1 MIGRFSNICFLI
13 CLVIG
18 FQSVNL
24 YSQNSAEKLRK
35 NREKALKEI
44 EYANKLLLETQG
56 KTKESL
62 NEINVINHRLKR
74 RKEFVLGMELEVNV
88 LSQVM
93 EENLNAASSMQ
104 KEIDRIKDV
113 YGKLIY
119 NLYRNKSLSLR
130 IMYFLAS
137 DNMNQL
143 YKRVSVVKIY
153 NNYLKGRKDKLDE
166 LKEELLRK
174 NKELEKLKGEK
185 DLLVRGAKRESI
197 TIEREMNE
205 KQQIIAQLKKRQKD
219 IENEIKEKERTA
231 KKLEIELKKIID
243 EERRKV
249 KATGKK
255 EILTPAEKIIS
266 NDFAKNEGRLP
277 WPTERGII
285 TGQYGEHQHPD
296 YKSVIIRNDGVFIST
311 SKGESVR
318 SIFKGVISRVFN
330 IPGQNYTVIIKHG
343 DYYTLYH
350 NLINVMVKP
359 GQSVDTK
366 QIIGTVFTDE
376 NTKETILHFQ
386 VWKETERKDPE
397 LWLAN

>member
-1 MIGRFSNICFLI
+1 MIKRFSNIFFWI
-13 CLVIG
+13 CLILA
-18 FQSVNL
+18 FQYVEL
-24 YSQNSAEKLRK
+24 YPQNSAEKLRK

-62 NEINVINHRLKR
+62 NEINVINHRLKK

-88 LSQVM
+88 ISQVM
-93 EENLNAASSMQ
+93 EENLYSASSMQ
-104 KEIDRIKDV
+104 KEIDKIKEV

-119 NLYRNKSLSLR
+119 NLYKNKSLSLR

-137 DNMNQL
+137 ENMNQL

-153 NNYLKGRKDKLDE
+153 NNFLKSRKEKLEE
-166 LKEELLRK
+166 LKSELFRK
-174 NKELEKLKGEK
+174 NKELEKMKGEK

-205 KQQIIAQLKKRQKD
+205 KQQIVAQLKKKQKD
-219 IENEIKEKERTA
+219 IENEIREKERTA
-231 KKLEIELKKIID
+231 KKLENELKKLID

-255 EILTPAEKIIS
+255 EIMTPAEKIIS
-266 NDFAKNEGRLP
+266 SDFAKNEGRLP

-318 SIFKGVISRVFN
+318 SIFKGVVSRVFN

-359 GQSVDTK
+359 GQSVNTK

>member
-1 MIGRFSNICFLI
+1 MKIFVFVFL
-13 CLVIG
+13 LLALHDTE
-18 FQSVNL
+18 L
-24 YSQNSAEKLRK
+24 YSQNSADKIRK

-62 NEINVINHRLKR
+62 NEINVINHRLKK

-88 LSQVM
+88 ISQVM

-104 KEIDRIKDV
+104 MEIDKIKEV

-119 NLYRNKSLSLR
+119 NLYKNKSLSLR

-137 DNMNQL
+137 ENMNQL
-143 YKRVSVVKIY
+143 YKRVSIVKIY
-153 NNYLKGRKDKLDE
+153 NNFLKGRKEKLEE
-166 LKEELLRK
+166 LKRELLQK
-174 NKELEKLKGEK
+174 NQELEKMKSEK

-197 TIEREMNE
+197 TIEREMTE
-205 KQQIIAQLKKRQKD
+205 KQRIVAQLKRKQKD
-219 IENEIKEKERTA
+219 IENEIREKERTA
-231 KKLEIELKKIID
+231 RKLENELKKMID
-243 EERRKV
+243 EERRRV

-266 NDFAKNEGRLP
+266 NDFAKNEGSLP

-318 SIFKGVISRVFN
+318 SIFKGVISRVFT

-359 GQSVDTK
+359 GQSVNTK

-376 NTKETILHFQ
+376 ITKETILHFQ

>member
-1 MIGRFSNICFLI
+1 MNFGFSKIFFCCCFILA
-13 CLVIG
+13 LL
-18 FQSVNL
+18 FAEL
-24 YSQNSAEKLRK
+24 YAQDSADKLRK

-62 NEINVINHRLKR
+62 NEINVINHRLKK

-88 LSQVM
+88 ISQVM
-93 EENLNAASSMQ
+93 EENLNSASSMQ
-104 KEIDRIKDV
+104 KEIDKIREV

-119 NLYRNKSLSLR
+119 NLYKNKSLSLR

-153 NNYLKGRKDKLDE
+153 NNFLKGRKEKLEE
-166 LKEELLRK
+166 LKSELLQK
-174 NKELEKLKGEK
+174 NKELERMKGEK

-197 TIEREMNE
+197 TIEREMSE
-205 KQQIIAQLKKRQKD
+205 KQQIVTQLKKKQKD
-219 IENEIKEKERTA
+219 IENEIREKERTA
-231 KKLEIELKKIID
+231 KKLENELKKMID

-255 EILTPAEKIIS
+255 EILTPAENIIS
-266 NDFAKNEGRLP
+266 SDFAKNEGSLP

-311 SKGESVR
+311 SKGENVR
-318 SIFKGVISRVFN
+318 SIFKGVISRVFT

-359 GQSVDTK
+359 GQSVNTK